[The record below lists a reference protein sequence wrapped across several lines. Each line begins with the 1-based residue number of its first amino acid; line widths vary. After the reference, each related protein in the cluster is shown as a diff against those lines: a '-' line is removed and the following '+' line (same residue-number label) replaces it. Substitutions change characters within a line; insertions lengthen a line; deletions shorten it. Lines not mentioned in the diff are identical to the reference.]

1 MSIRKLIAGRWG
13 ARADQYDD
21 IKTDAATNAIAMLEY
36 EHYQVHNGSSFKAHF
51 SNTTANADDHRS
63 AIGFSMP
70 NTTKWIHLIIE
81 VSASHPAEVFI
92 EEAPTIDNGAGTE
105 QTIYNR
111 NRNDATTSTVVS
123 LAGAPAAGEVT
134 TFLEAQIAAANFV
147 AGTILEHLILAGG
160 QGPKAV
166 GGVSRGS
173 QEWILDQGVKYLIRM
188 QNIGATINTHHLHLG
203 WYEHVR
209 LH

>member
-1 MSIRKLIAGRWG
+1 MSNTKLMMGRFGSLAGQIADVRIDASTNSLIA
-13 ARADQYDD
+13 
-21 IKTDAATNAIAMLEY
+21 IEY
-36 EHYQVHNGSSFKAHF
+36 EHRQVHAGSSFKAHF
-51 SNTTANADDHRS
+51 SNTTANNNDHRS
-63 AIGFSMP
+63 AIGFSVP
-70 NTTKWIHLIIE
+70 NTTKWIHLIVE

-111 NRNDATTSTVVS
+111 NRNNATTSTVVS
-123 LAGAPAAGEVT
+123 LAGAPAAGSVT
-134 TFLEAQIAAANFV
+134 TFLEAQIAGANFV

-166 GGVSRGS
+166 GGVSRGA
-173 QEWILDQGVKYLIRM
+173 QEWILDQGVKYLIRI
-188 QNIGATINTHHLHLG
+188 QNIGANINTHHLHVD
-203 WYEHVR
+203 WYENIN